1 MTISRKDWGF
11 PDPRW
16 LLGFYLQP
24 VPFMWGLKFVD
35 LDHPNQGPFTVYK
48 YGSSFGDD
56 YLIDIAQQ
64 WHEPDHC
71 RVVEYLS
78 PEALEQRK
86 QDRLL
91 ERLEAAYGLA

>member
-1 MTISRKDWGF
+1 MK
-11 PDPRW
+11 P
-16 LLGFYLQP
+16 LGIYP
-24 VPFMWGLKFVD
+24 APAPFTPGSKFVD
-35 LDHPNQGPFTVYK
+35 SDHPNHGPFTVFK

-71 RVVEYLS
+71 RVVAYLS

-86 QDRLL
+86 QDRVL
-91 ERLEAAYGLA
+91 ERLMAVYSI